1 MYLSLKWQEADGLLI
16 PPSIPLSSEHISDS
30 GIYLLENGEDCLI
43 YVGSSADPDIMRQL
57 LGISSVE
64 EIPAQV
70 NFHVLVG
77 FCNYCQQIYN
87 ISGEKKALQEEQ

>member
-1 MYLSLKWQEADGLLI
+1 M
-16 PPSIPLSSEHISDS
+16 PLSSEHISDT

-43 YVGSSADPDIMRQL
+43 YVGNSADPNVIHQL

-70 NFHVLVG
+70 V
-77 FCNYCQQIYN
+77 
-87 ISGEKKALQEEQ
+87 

>member
-1 MYLSLKWQEADGLLI
+1 MNIILGLHFLHLILYLNLQENDDSLI
-16 PPSIPLSSEHISDS
+16 PPSIPLSSEQISDN

-43 YVGSSADPDIMRQL
+43 YVGNSADPSAIRQL

-70 NFHVLVG
+70 NWHV
-77 FCNYCQQIYN
+77 FPC
-87 ISGEKKALQEEQ
+87 